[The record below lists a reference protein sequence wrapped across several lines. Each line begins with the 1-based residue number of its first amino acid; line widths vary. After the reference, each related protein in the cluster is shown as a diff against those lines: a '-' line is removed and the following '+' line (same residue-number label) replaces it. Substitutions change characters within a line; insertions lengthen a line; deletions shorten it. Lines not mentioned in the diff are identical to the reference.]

1 MTTIATESFA
11 DRVEVTIGVSE
22 VTPTGKYF
30 GNQDATGQLQV
41 STDGTNFTNLG
52 SPHFS
57 FSYTSQYTEV
67 YGQFTVNHTTATIG
81 TTYYYR
87 YKLDATLTNQIPE
100 DVGTIQ

>member
-57 FSYTSQYTEV
+57 FSYTATGV

-87 YKLDATLTNQIPE
+87 YKLDATLTIQIP
-100 DVGTIQ
+100 DAGTIQ